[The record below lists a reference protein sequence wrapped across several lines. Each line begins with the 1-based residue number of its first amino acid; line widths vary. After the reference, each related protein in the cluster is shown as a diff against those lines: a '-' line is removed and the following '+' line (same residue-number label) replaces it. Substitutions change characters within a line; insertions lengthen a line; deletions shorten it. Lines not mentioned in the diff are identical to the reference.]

1 MLRRLR
7 YWIESARR
15 SEALR
20 EEIELHLAEKAA
32 ELQADGMTAERARAE
47 SRRRFGNVGLKHEE
61 SREIWM
67 TRFLSELGQD
77 VRYGCRTMIANKA
90 FSALAVLLLALGIG
104 ANTAIY
110 SFMESILLRSLPVA
124 DPESLVVLNW
134 HSPPPYNA
142 NKQWVH
148 VMHGVQ
154 GLAWPGGKGVM
165 VSGMFPYGAL
175 ETLREENPVFS
186 TLFGY
191 FNGLTRNL
199 SIHGQATSARA
210 EYVTGEYFRGLAVLP
225 AAGRLIDSEDDR
237 PGAAPVAVISFAT
250 SQNRFGGPPNAIG
263 QSILLDNVPCTV
275 IGVAP
280 PEFFGVDPAAAPDLY
295 LPLHTN
301 VLLDGA
307 RAARMYGDEN
317 FYWIEMMGRLRPDVS
332 MSQAQAA
339 LAPRFHQW
347 VGTTAKTD
355 GERAKL
361 PALILNPGAEG
372 LGSLR
377 RQYSKPLYVLLAMVG
392 LILAITCANIA
403 NLLLARA
410 AARTREMA
418 VRLSLGAG
426 RFRVVRQLLTESVML
441 ASLGGAFGVL
451 FAIWGVRSLTLL
463 LSKGQENFALH
474 AELNWS
480 VLGVT
485 AALSVVCGLLFGLAP
500 AIQSTRPDVMPSL
513 KNGRGGGRR
522 RAQQVLVVAQI
533 ALSFLL
539 LVAAGLFVR
548 TLNKLHSVQLGYAR
562 ENILLFS
569 LNARQAGHRDPE
581 ITTFYADLRKRF
593 ESIPGVSSATLS
605 HSSIISAGHA
615 GATYRGTMKIGAAT
629 IAGAGVML
637 VGPRFLTT
645 MQIPILA
652 GREIDDRDQPGST
665 PVAVIGERLART
677 YFGNGNPVGRR
688 ITFVDNEPAP
698 SQRGEDSKSNRD
710 LEIVGVSADVRYG
723 DLKEGNPMTVFAA
736 VSQFSPDRVT
746 YALRTAGDP
755 LRYVRS
761 VHEIVR
767 EADSRIPVT
776 NVITQA
782 AEIDRTISRELTFAK
797 LCTGF
802 AVLALLIACVGLYGT
817 MSYNVARQV
826 GEIGT
831 RMALGAQ
838 RGAVV
843 WMVLRRVLLLAAV
856 GLAISVPAALS
867 ASQLVKS
874 FLFETQPNDP
884 GTLALA
890 GVVLLS
896 AAILAGYAP
905 ARRASRIDPL
915 KALRHE

>member
-1 MLRRLR
+1 
-7 YWIESARR
+7 
-15 SEALR
+15 
-20 EEIELHLAEKAA
+20 
-32 ELQADGMTAERARAE
+32 
-47 SRRRFGNVGLKHEE
+47 
-61 SREIWM
+61 M

-77 VRYGCRTMIANKA
+77 VRYGCRTMMVNKA

-110 SFMESILLRSLPVA
+110 SLMESILLRSLPVA
-124 DPESLVVLNW
+124 DPQSLVVLNW
-134 HSPPPYNA
+134 QSPPPQNA
-142 NKQWVH
+142 DKQWVH
-148 VMHGVQ
+148 VMHGLQ

-165 VSGMFPYGAL
+165 VSGIFPYRAY
-175 ETLREENPVFS
+175 ETLRVENPVFS

-199 SIHGQATSARA
+199 SIHGQATTAST
-210 EYVTGEYFRGLAVLP
+210 EFVTGDYFRGLAVSP

-237 PGAAPVAVISFAT
+237 PGATPVAVISFVT

-263 QSILLDNVPCTV
+263 QPILVDNVPFTV

-280 PEFFGVDPAAAPDLY
+280 PEFFGVDPAGAPDLY

-301 VLLDGA
+301 LLLDGA
-307 RAARMYGDEN
+307 RAAGMYPDEN
-317 FYWIEMMGRLRPDVS
+317 FYWLEMMGRLRPGVS
-332 MSQAQAA
+332 MGQAQAA
-339 LAPRFHQW
+339 LTPRFHQW
-347 VGTTAKTD
+347 VATTATTA

-377 RQYSKPLYVLLAMVG
+377 RQYSKPLYVLLMMVA
-392 LILAITCANIA
+392 LILATACANVA

-410 AARTREMA
+410 AARRREMA

-451 FAIWGVRSLTLL
+451 FALWGMRWLTLL
-463 LSKGQENFALH
+463 LSNGRQNFTLH

-480 VLGVT
+480 VLAVT
-485 AALSVVCGLLFGLAP
+485 VALSVICGLLFGLAP
-500 AIQSTRPDVMPSL
+500 AIQSTRPDVMPAL
-513 KNGRGGGRR
+513 KDGHGGGPRR
-522 RAQQVLVVAQI
+522 RVQHVLVVAQI
-533 ALSFLL
+533 AISFLM

-548 TLNKLHSVQLGYAR
+548 TLNKLQSIQLGYAR
-562 ENILLFS
+562 EHILLFS

-581 ITTFYADLRKRF
+581 ITTFYENLRKRF

-605 HSSIISAGHA
+605 QSSIIEAPRTGQPIK
-615 GATYRGTMKIGAAT
+615 GTMQIGAVT
-629 IAGAGVML
+629 LDGAAVMST
-637 VGPRFLTT
+637 GPGFLTT

-652 GREIDDRDQPGST
+652 GREIDDRDQPGSP
-665 PVAVIGERLART
+665 PVAVISERLART
-677 YFGNGNPVGRR
+677 YFGNENPVGRR
-688 ITFVDNEPAP
+688 ITLPDE
-698 SQRGEDSKSNRD
+698 KRD
-710 LEIVGVSADVRYG
+710 LEIVGVCGNLRYG
-723 DLKEGNPMTVFAA
+723 GLKNEEENAMTVFVA

-755 LRYVRS
+755 LRFVQSVR
-761 VHEIVR
+761 EIVR

-782 AEIDRTISRELTFAK
+782 AEIDRTISREVTFAK

-817 MSYNVARQV
+817 MSYNVTRQV

-831 RMALGAQ
+831 RLALGAQ
-838 RGAVV
+838 RGAVI

-856 GLAISVPAALS
+856 GLTVSVPAAF
-867 ASQLVKS
+867 VMFRVVRS

-884 GTLALA
+884 VNLALA
-890 GVVLLS
+890 CVILLS

-915 KALRHE
+915 AALRHE

>member
-1 MLRRLR
+1 MWIRRLR
-7 YWIESARR
+7 YWRESASR

-20 EEIELHLAEKAA
+20 EEMELHLAEKAA
-32 ELQADGMTAERARAE
+32 ELEADGMTPDCAKAEA
-47 SRRRFGNVGLKHEE
+47 RRRFGNVGLKHEE
-61 SREIWM
+61 SREIWIK
-67 TRFLSELGQD
+67 RFWSELGQD
-77 VRYGCRTMIANKA
+77 VRYGCRTMTANKA
-90 FSALAVLLLALGIG
+90 FNAMAVLSLALGIG
-104 ANTAIY
+104 ANTTIY

-134 HSPPPYNA
+134 HSRPPRDGG
-142 NKQWVH
+142 KESVH

-154 GLAWPGGKGVM
+154 GMAWPGDKGAM
-165 VSGMFPYGAL
+165 VSGMFPYGAFQ
-175 ETLREENPVFS
+175 TFREENPVFS

-191 FNGLTRNL
+191 FNGLNRTLAIR
-199 SIHGQATSARA
+199 GQATSAGT
-210 EYVTGEYFRGLAVLP
+210 EYVTGEYFRGLAVSP

-250 SQNRFGGPPNAIG
+250 SQQRFGGPSSAIG
-263 QSILLDNVPCTV
+263 QPVLVDNVPFTV

-301 VLLDGA
+301 LLVDGA
-307 RAARMYGDEN
+307 RAARMYPDGN
-317 FYWIEMMGRLRPDVS
+317 FYWIEMMGRLRPGVS
-332 MSQAQAA
+332 MAQAQAA

-347 VGTTAKTD
+347 VAATATTG

-361 PALILNPGAEG
+361 PALMLNPGAAG

-377 RQYSKPLYVLLAMVG
+377 RQYSKPLYVLLTMVG
-392 LILAITCANIA
+392 LILAIACANIA

-410 AARTREMA
+410 AARRREMA

-441 ASLGGAFGVL
+441 ASLGGALGVL

-463 LSKGQENFALH
+463 LSRGRENFTLH
-474 AELNWS
+474 AELNWN

-485 AALSVVCGLLFGLAP
+485 AALSVICGLLFGLAP
-500 AIQSTRPDVMPSL
+500 AIQSTRPDVMPAL
-513 KNGRGGGRR
+513 KNGRGGGPRR
-522 RAQQVLVVAQI
+522 RAQHLLVVAQI
-533 ALSFLL
+533 AISFFI
-539 LVAAGLFVR
+539 LVATGLFVR
-548 TLNKLHSVQLGYAR
+548 TLDKLHSVQLGYAR

-581 ITTFYADLRKRF
+581 LATFYADLRKRF
-593 ESIPGVSSATLS
+593 ESIPGVSGATLS
-605 HSSIISAGHA
+605 QSSIVNAGFTGPA
-615 GATYRGTMKIGAAT
+615 IRGPMKIGAVT
-629 IAGAGVML
+629 IEDARVLAA
-637 VGPRFLTT
+637 GPRFLTT

-652 GREIDDRDQPGST
+652 GREIDDRDLPGSR

-677 YFGNGNPVGRR
+677 YFGNENPVGRR
-688 ITFVDNEPAP
+688 ITLPDE
-698 SQRGEDSKSNRD
+698 KRD
-710 LEIVGVSADVRYG
+710 LEIVGVSANLRYG
-723 DLKEGNPMTVFAA
+723 GLKNEEESRMTVFVA
-736 VSQFSPDRVT
+736 VSQFSPDRMT

-776 NVITQA
+776 NVVTQA
-782 AEIDRTISRELTFAK
+782 AEIDRTISREVTFAK

-802 AVLALLIACVGLYGT
+802 AVLALLTACVGLYGT
-817 MSYNVARQV
+817 MSYSVVRQV
-826 GEIGT
+826 GEIGI

-838 RGAVV
+838 PGAVV
-843 WMVLRRVLLLAAV
+843 RMVLRRVLLLAAV
-856 GLAISVPAALS
+856 GLAIGVPAALS
-867 ASQLVKS
+867 ASRLVKS

-915 KALRHE
+915 AALRHD

>member
-20 EEIELHLAEKAA
+20 EEMELHLAERAA
-32 ELQADGMTAERARAE
+32 ELQADGMTAECARAE
-47 SRRRFGNVGLKHEE
+47 ARRRFGNVGLKQEE
-61 SREIWM
+61 SREIWI
-67 TRFLSELGQD
+67 TRFWSELGQD
-77 VRYGCRTMIANKA
+77 VRYGCRTMTANKA
-90 FSALAVLLLALGIG
+90 FCALAVLLLALGIG

-110 SFMESILLRSLPVA
+110 SLMESILLRSLPVA

-134 HSPPPYNA
+134 HSRPPQ
-142 NKQWVH
+142 KDSGQWV
-148 VMHGVQ
+148 VHGLQ
-154 GLAWPGGKGVM
+154 GFFWPGTEGNL
-165 VSGMFPYGAL
+165 VSGIFPYPAF

-191 FNGLTRNL
+191 FNGHNCNL
-199 SIHGQATSARA
+199 AVRGQAMSAGT
-210 EYVTGEYFRGLAVLP
+210 EYVTGEYFRGLAVSP
-225 AAGRLIDSEDDR
+225 AAGRLIESEDDR
-237 PGAAPVAVISFAT
+237 PSAAPVAVISFAT
-250 SQNRFGGPPNAIG
+250 SQNRLGGPSNAIG
-263 QSILLDNVPCTV
+263 QSILIDNVPFTV

-301 VLLDGA
+301 VLVDGA
-307 RAARMYGDEN
+307 GAARMYGDEN
-317 FYWIEMMGRLRPDVS
+317 FYWIEMMGRLRPGVS
-332 MSQAQAA
+332 MAQAQAA
-339 LAPRFHQW
+339 LAPHFHQW
-347 VGTTAKTD
+347 VATTARTD
-355 GERAKL
+355 GERANL
-361 PALILNPGAEG
+361 PALMLNPGAEG

-410 AARTREMA
+410 AARRREMA

-463 LSKGQENFALH
+463 LSNGRENFTLH

-485 AALSVVCGLLFGLAP
+485 AALSVVGGLLFGLAP
-500 AIQSTRPDVMPSL
+500 AIQSTSPDVMPAL
-513 KNGRGGGRR
+513 KNGRGGGPRR
-522 RAQQVLVVAQI
+522 RAQHVLVVAQI
-533 ALSFLL
+533 AVSFLL

-569 LNARQAGHRDPE
+569 LNAHQAGHRAPE
-581 ITTFYADLRKRF
+581 IATFYANLRKRF

-605 HSSIISAGHA
+605 QSSIISAGMA
-615 GATYRGTMKIGAAT
+615 GGAYRGTMKIGAVTGVT
-629 IAGAGVML
+629 IVGAGVMAA
-637 VGPRFLTT
+637 GPRFLTA

-652 GREIDDRDQPGST
+652 GREIDERDQPGS
-665 PVAVIGERLART
+665 PSVAVISERRART
-677 YFGNGNPVGRR
+677 YFGNEDPLGRR
-688 ITFVDNEPAP
+688 ITFVDE
-698 SQRGEDSKSNRD
+698 KRD
-710 LEIVGVSADVRYG
+710 LEIVGVSANVRYG
-723 DLKEGNPMTVFAA
+723 GLKEGSPMTVFTAA
-736 VSQFSPDRVT
+736 SQIPPDRVT
-746 YALRTAGDP
+746 YALRVAVYP
-755 LRYVRS
+755 LTYVRS
-761 VHEIVR
+761 VHEVVR

-776 NVITQA
+776 NVFTQA
-782 AEIDRTISRELTFAK
+782 AEIDRTISREITFSK

-817 MSYNVARQV
+817 VSYSVARQV
-826 GEIGT
+826 GEIGI

-856 GLAISVPAALS
+856 GLAISVPAALC
-867 ASQLVKS
+867 AFQLVKS

-884 GTLALA
+884 ATLALA

-915 KALRHE
+915 TALRHE

>member
-1 MLRRLR
+1 MLIRRLR

-20 EEIELHLAEKAA
+20 EEMEIHLAEKAA
-32 ELQADGMTAERARAE
+32 ELQTDGMTAECARAE
-47 SRRRFGNVGLKHEE
+47 ARRRFGKVGLKHEE

-67 TRFLSELGQD
+67 TRFWSELGQD
-77 VRYGCRTMIANKA
+77 VRYGCRNMITNKA

-134 HSPPPYNA
+134 HSPPPFNGS
-142 NKQWVH
+142 KQWVH
-148 VMHGVQ
+148 VMHGLQ
-154 GLAWPGGKGVM
+154 GLFWPGGKGTL
-165 VSGMFPYGAL
+165 VSGIFPYRAF
-175 ETLREENPVFS
+175 ETLREDNPAFS

-191 FNGLTRNL
+191 FNGQNKTLAIR
-199 SIHGQATSARA
+199 GQATSVGA

-263 QSILLDNVPCTV
+263 QPILVDNIPFTV

-280 PEFFGVDPAAAPDLY
+280 PEFFGVDPAVAPDLY

-301 VLLDGA
+301 LLVDGA
-307 RAARMYGDEN
+307 AAARMYRDEN
-317 FYWIEMMGRLRPDVS
+317 FYWIEMMGRLRPSVS
-332 MSQAQAA
+332 MAQAQAA

-347 VGTTAKTD
+347 VATTATTD

-361 PALILNPGAEG
+361 PALTLNPGAAG

-377 RQYSKPLYVLLAMVG
+377 RRYSKPLYVLLMMVA
-392 LILAITCANIA
+392 LILAIACANIA

-410 AARTREMA
+410 AARRSEMA

-441 ASLGGAFGVL
+441 ASLGGALGIL
-451 FAIWGVRSLTLL
+451 FALWGVRTLTFL
-463 LSKGQENFALH
+463 LSRGQENFTLH
-474 AELNWS
+474 AELNWN

-500 AIQSTRPDVMPSL
+500 AIQSTRPDVMPAL
-513 KNGRGGGRR
+513 KNGRGGGPRR
-522 RAQQVLVVAQI
+522 RAQHVLVVAQI
-533 ALSFLL
+533 AISFLL

-548 TLNKLHSVQLGYAR
+548 TLNKLHSIQLGYTR

-569 LNARQAGHRDPE
+569 LNARQAGHGDPE
-581 ITTFYADLRKRF
+581 ITTFYTDLRKRF
-593 ESIPGVSSATLS
+593 ESIPGVRSASLS
-605 HSSIISAGHA
+605 QSSIISADRA
-615 GATYRGTMKIGAAT
+615 GATYRGTIKIGAAT
-629 IAGAGVML
+629 IQGAGVL
-637 VGPRFLTT
+637 VVGPRFLTT

-665 PVAVIGERLART
+665 PIAVISERLART
-677 YFGNGNPVGRR
+677 YFGNENPLGRR
-688 ITFVDNEPAP
+688 ITFVDE
-698 SQRGEDSKSNRD
+698 NRD
-710 LEIVGVSADVRYG
+710 LEIVGVSANVRYG
-723 DLKEGNPMTVFAA
+723 DLKQGDPMTVFIAA
-736 VSQFSPDRVT
+736 SQFSPEGMT

-755 LRYVRS
+755 LRYVKT
-761 VHEIVR
+761 VYEIVHK
-767 EADSRIPVT
+767 ADSRIPVT
-776 NVITQA
+776 NVLTQA
-782 AEIDRTISRELTFAK
+782 AEIDRTISQEVTFAK
-797 LCTGF
+797 LCSGF
-802 AVLALLIACVGLYGT
+802 AILALLIACVGLYGT
-817 MSYNVARQV
+817 MSYSVARQV
-826 GEIGT
+826 GEIGI

-843 WMVLRRVLLLAAV
+843 WMVLRHVLLMTAV
-856 GLAISVPAALS
+856 GLAISLPVALS
-867 ASQLVKS
+867 ASRLVKS

-884 GTLALA
+884 RTLALA

-896 AAILAGYAP
+896 SAILAGYAP
-905 ARRASRIDPL
+905 ARRASRIDPVA
-915 KALRHE
+915 ALRQE

>member
-1 MLRRLR
+1 M
-7 YWIESARR
+7 ESARR
-15 SEALR
+15 SKALR
-20 EEIELHLAEKAA
+20 EEMELHLAEKAA

-47 SRRRFGNVGLKHEE
+47 ARRRFGNVGLKHEE

-77 VRYGCRTMIANKA
+77 VRYGFRTMTANKA

-134 HSPPPYNA
+134 RSRPPQNA
-142 NKQWVH
+142 NRQWVH

-154 GLAWPGGKGVM
+154 GMAWPGDKGVM
-165 VSGMFPYGAL
+165 VSGMFPYGAF
-175 ETLREENPVFS
+175 ETLREENSVFS

-191 FNGLTRNL
+191 FNGLHHNL
-199 SIHGQATSARA
+199 VVHRQATTASA
-210 EYVTGEYFRGLAVLP
+210 EYVTGEYFRGLAVSP
-225 AAGRLIDSEDDR
+225 VAGRLIGSEDDH

-263 QSILLDNVPCTV
+263 QSILIDNVPFTV

-280 PEFFGVDPAAAPDLY
+280 PEFFGVDPAAAPDVY

-301 VLLDGA
+301 LLVDGA
-307 RAARMYGDEN
+307 QAARMYPDGN
-317 FYWIEMMGRLRPDVS
+317 FYWIEMMGRLRPGVS
-332 MSQAQAA
+332 MAQAQAA

-347 VGTTAKTD
+347 VATTATTD

-361 PALILNPGAEG
+361 PALILNPGAAG

-377 RQYSKPLYVLLAMVG
+377 RQYSKPLYVLLMMMG
-392 LILAITCANIA
+392 LILAVACANIA

-410 AARTREMA
+410 AARRREMA

-451 FAIWGVRSLTLL
+451 FALWGMRSLTLL
-463 LSKGQENFALH
+463 LSNGQENFTLH

-480 VLGVT
+480 VLAVT

-500 AIQSTRPDVMPSL
+500 AIQSTRPDVMPAL
-513 KNGRGGGRR
+513 KDGCGGGPRR
-522 RAQQVLVVAQI
+522 RAQHVLVVAQI
-533 ALSFLL
+533 AISFLM

-581 ITTFYADLRKRF
+581 MTTFYADLRKRF

-605 HSSIISAGHA
+605 QSSIINAGRA
-615 GATYRGTMKIGAAT
+615 GQAIKGTMKIGAVT
-629 IAGAGVML
+629 LDGARVMSA
-637 VGPRFLTT
+637 GPRFLTT

-652 GREIDDRDQPGST
+652 GREIDERDQASSP
-665 PVAVIGERLART
+665 PVAVISERLART
-677 YFGNGNPVGRR
+677 YFGNENPVGRR
-688 ITFVDNEPAP
+688 ITLPDE
-698 SQRGEDSKSNRD
+698 KRD
-710 LEIVGVSADVRYG
+710 LEIVGVSANVRYG
-723 DLKEGNPMTVFAA
+723 GLKNEEENAMTVFVA

-761 VHEIVR
+761 VDEIVR

-782 AEIDRTISRELTFAK
+782 AEIDRTISREVTFAK

-817 MSYNVARQV
+817 MSYNVTRQV

-838 RGAVV
+838 PGAVI

-856 GLAISVPAALS
+856 GLAISVPAAF
-867 ASQLVKS
+867 VMFRVVRS

-890 GVVLLS
+890 CVILLS

-915 KALRHE
+915 AALRHE

>member
-1 MLRRLR
+1 MLIRRLR

-20 EEIELHLAEKAA
+20 EEMELHLAEKAA
-32 ELQADGMTAERARAE
+32 ELQADGMAPECARAE
-47 SRRRFGNVGLKHEE
+47 ARRRFGNVGLKHEE
-61 SREIWM
+61 SREIWI
-67 TRFLSELGQD
+67 TRFWSELGQD
-77 VRYGCRTMIANKA
+77 VRYGCRIMTANKA
-90 FSALAVLLLALGIG
+90 FSALAVLTLALGIG

-124 DPESLVVLNW
+124 DPQSLVVLNW
-134 HSPPPYNA
+134 HSLPPWNG
-142 NKQWVH
+142 NKEWVH
-148 VMHGVQ
+148 VIHGVQ
-154 GLAWPGGKGVM
+154 GILWPGDKGTM
-165 VSGMFPYGAL
+165 VSGMFPYPAF

-191 FNGLTRNL
+191 FNGLNHNL
-199 SIHGQATSARA
+199 VIRGQAATRA
-210 EYVTGEYFRGLAVLP
+210 SVEYVTGEYFRGLSVSP
-225 AAGRLIDSEDDR
+225 AAGRLIDSEEDR

-250 SQNRFGGPPNAIG
+250 SQNRFGGPQNAIG
-263 QSILLDNVPCTV
+263 QSILVDNVLFTV

-280 PEFFGVDPAAAPDLY
+280 PEFFGVDPEVAPDLY

-301 VLLDGA
+301 LLLDGA
-307 RAARMYGDEN
+307 RAARMYVDGN
-317 FYWIEMMGRLRPDVS
+317 FYWIEMMGRLRPGVS
-332 MSQAQAA
+332 MAQAQAA

-347 VGTTAKTD
+347 VAATATTD
-355 GERAKL
+355 GERARL
-361 PALILNPGAEG
+361 PALMLNPGAAG

-377 RQYSKPLYVLLAMVG
+377 RKYSKPLYVLLMMVG
-392 LILAITCANIA
+392 LILAIACANIA

-410 AARTREMA
+410 AARRREMA

-441 ASLGGAFGVL
+441 ASLGGALGVL
-451 FAIWGVRSLTLL
+451 FAIWGMRSLTLL
-463 LSKGQENFALH
+463 LSNGQENFTLH
-474 AELNWS
+474 PELNWN
-480 VLGVT
+480 VLSVT

-500 AIQSTRPDVMPSL
+500 AIQSTRPEVMPAL
-513 KNGRGGGRR
+513 KSGRGGGPRR
-522 RAQQVLVVAQI
+522 RAQHVLVVAQI
-533 ALSFLL
+533 ALSFFLL
-539 LVAAGLFVR
+539 FAAGLFVR

-581 ITTFYADLRKRF
+581 ISTFYTDLRKRF

-605 HSSIISAGHA
+605 QSSIINADRAGR
-615 GATYRGTMKIGAAT
+615 TYRGTIKIGAVT
-629 IAGAGVML
+629 VRGAGVL
-637 VGPRFLTT
+637 VVGPRFLTT

-652 GREIDDRDQPGST
+652 GREIDDHDQPGSM
-665 PVAVIGERLART
+665 PVAVISERLART
-677 YFGNGNPVGRR
+677 YFGNENPVGRR
-688 ITFVDNEPAP
+688 ITFLDE
-698 SQRGEDSKSNRD
+698 KRD
-710 LEIVGVSADVRYG
+710 LEVVGVSANLRYG
-723 DLKEGNPMTVFAA
+723 DLKEDESPMTVFVA
-736 VSQFSPDRVT
+736 VSQFSPDGMT

-755 LRYVRS
+755 LSYVKS
-761 VHEIVR
+761 VYEIVR

-776 NVITQA
+776 NVVTQA
-782 AEIDRTISRELTFAK
+782 AEIDRTISQEVTFAK
-797 LCTGF
+797 LCTAF
-802 AVLALLIACVGLYGT
+802 ALLALLIACVGLYGT
-817 MSYNVARQV
+817 MSYSVARQV
-826 GEIGT
+826 GEIGI

-843 WMVLRRVLLLAAV
+843 WMVLRRALLLAVV

-884 GTLALA
+884 RILALA

-896 AAILAGYAP
+896 AAVLAGYAP

-915 KALRHE
+915 AALRNE